1 MKNKIASKILAFGI
15 AGIMLATNVMCFPM
29 TAQAYSR
36 CADTWIGQLDTAKTE
51 VNITSPLLSEQG
63 QDIYINKSENSYQIP
78 IFLETDAVTQW
89 EMQVVSNHPDFLE
102 VILTDPQNSE
112 EEVGENVPAKYLNAY
127 IKYPEEKEE
136 TEETEEIAETEGSTE
151 STETEGDTTVEEG
164 DTTIEGD
171 ITVEEIDT
179 TIEIDIP
186 TEEITMSEVEVITVG
201 TAMTEEGGP
210 PTEGDDTITEGDGTI
225 TEGDDT
231 TTEGDDTA
239 TEGDDTTTEGDD
251 TTIEGD
257 DTITEDD
264 DTPTEGD
271 DTTIEDN
278 TPTEPVVIPEYV
290 SAEITLTCG
299 NKTLKGTFFF
309 PMRITEEEMVY
320 TGDLLT
326 CPSIY
331 NMETGISLANGD
343 VATEV
348 YYNGGI
354 FPAMTTYTLNNTQKV
369 VLYDGGT
376 MKIPANAEVQLDISQ
391 TELNVQTQTA
401 GAETAATSMDIEL
414 TTATKNYVLSYM
426 SEPRFKDTNAPYILS
441 EKGMTLPV
449 TYKLGDLEPTV
460 FLEHL
465 TIEDNKLMWEPAEGL
480 SYGESEDGTFQFTAE
495 GALAGTYRVTIFW
508 NDNNMPVHILK
519 TAFFIQY
526 ERLDQG
532 GTK

>member
-36 CADTWIGQLDTAKTE
+36 CTDTWIGQLDTAKTE
-51 VNITSPLLSEQG
+51 VNIISPLLSEQG

-78 IFLETDAVTQW
+78 IFLETDAEIQW
-89 EMQVVSNHPDFLE
+89 EMKVVSNHPDFLD

-112 EEVGENVPAKYLNAY
+112 EEVGENLPAKYLNAY

-136 TEETEEIAETEGSTE
+136 IEEIEETEGSTE
-151 STETEGDTTVEEG
+151 STETEDDTTVEK
-164 DTTIEGD
+164 
-171 ITVEEIDT
+171 IDT
-179 TIEIDIP
+179 P
-186 TEEITMSEVEVITVG
+186 TEEIIMSEVEVITVG
-201 TAMTEEGGP
+201 AAITGEEELSIEEGDDTITEEGDTTIEDDTTI
-210 PTEGDDTITEGDGTI
+210 TEGDDTITE
-225 TEGDDT
+225 EDDT
-231 TTEGDDTA
+231 T

-251 TTIEGD
+251 TT
-257 DTITEDD
+257 TEDSIIID
-264 DTPTEGD
+264 
-271 DTTIEDN
+271 
-278 TPTEPVVIPEYV
+278 PVVIPKYV
-290 SAEITLTCG
+290 SAEVTLTCG
-299 NKTLKGTFFF
+299 NKTLKGNFFF
-309 PMRITEEEMVY
+309 PMETTEEETVY
-320 TGDLLT
+320 TGDLIT

-331 NMETGISLANGD
+331 NMETGISLVNGNA
-343 VATEV
+343 ATEV

-354 FPAMTTYTLNNTQKV
+354 FPAMTTYILNNTQKV

-401 GAETAATSMDIEL
+401 EAETAVTSMDIVL
-414 TTATKNYVLSYM
+414 STASKTYALSYM
-426 SEPRFKDTNAPYILS
+426 VEPRFKNTNAPYILS
-441 EKGMTLPV
+441 EKGMILPI

-465 TIEDNKLMWEPAEGL
+465 TIEDNKLMWESAEGIA
-480 SYGESEDGTFQFTAE
+480 YGESEDGTFRFTAK
-495 GALAGTYRVTIFW
+495 GAPAGTYRATILW

-526 ERLDQG
+526 ERLD
-532 GTK
+532 